1 MDKSII
7 LKIIEKED
15 IIRLMD
21 STDLIKIELTILLWE
36 IRINSFIIVY
46 WNYVIYFILL
56 IQTFLSLYK

>member
-15 IIRLMD
+15 LIRLMD

-46 WNYVIYFILL
+46 WNYVIYFIKPN
-56 IQTFLSLYK
+56 ISIFI

>member
-15 IIRLMD
+15 LIRLMD
-21 STDLIKIELTILLWE
+21 STDLIKIELTISLWE

>member
-21 STDLIKIELTILLWE
+21 SIDLIKIEKLYHYEKSELIHLLLF
-36 IRINSFIIVY
+36 IGIMSFNLFY
-46 WNYVIYFILL
+46 
-56 IQTFLSLYK
+56 

>member
-15 IIRLMD
+15 IIILMD
-21 STDLIKIELTILLWE
+21 STDLIKIELTISLWE

-46 WNYVIYFILL
+46 WNYVIYFIKPN
-56 IQTFLSLYK
+56 ISIFI

>member
-15 IIRLMD
+15 IIILMD
-21 STDLIKIELTILLWE
+21 STDLIKIELIISLWE

-56 IQTFLSLYK
+56 SQTFLSLYK

>member
-7 LKIIEKED
+7 LKKIEKED
-15 IIRLMD
+15 LIRLMD
-21 STDLIKIELTILLWE
+21 STDLIKIELTISLWE

>member
-21 STDLIKIELTILLWE
+21 SIDLIKIEKLYHYEKSELIHLLL
-36 IRINSFIIVY
+36 FIGIMS
-46 WNYVIYFILL
+46 FILL
-56 IQTFLSLYK
+56 SQTFLSLYK

>member
-7 LKIIEKED
+7 LKKIEKED
-15 IIRLMD
+15 LIRLMD

-46 WNYVIYFILL
+46 WNYVIYFIKPN
-56 IQTFLSLYK
+56 ISIFI